1 MALPVDTTKLTIL
14 CGGLPGPVLD
24 RETGQQR
31 KNAKGEA
38 LFRTDVVVMG
48 VGRPQVLSVRT
59 TSEPKGLATGA
70 PVSVP
75 ELSVTTFTARDGGT
89 GVLFEASVV
98 EPAKAARVGP

>member
-1 MALPVDTTKLTIL
+1 MALPVDTTKLTVL
-14 CGGLPGPVLD
+14 CGGLPTAVLD
-24 RETGQQR
+24 RETGEQR

-38 LFRTDVVVMG
+38 LFRTELVVMG

-59 TSEPKGLATGA
+59 TSEPKGIATGA

-89 GVLFEASVV
+89 GVLFEASAI
-98 EPAKAARVGP
+98 EPSKAARLSP